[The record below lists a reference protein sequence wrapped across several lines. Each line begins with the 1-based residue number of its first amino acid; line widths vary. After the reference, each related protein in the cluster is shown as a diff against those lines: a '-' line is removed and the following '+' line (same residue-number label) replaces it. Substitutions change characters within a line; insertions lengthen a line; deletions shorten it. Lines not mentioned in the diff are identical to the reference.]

1 VRNLIVKPEEAVA
14 LLTSNPYEFLR
25 FNALQIAGGVS
36 LASGNRIFY
45 LQRLGKT
52 ASFSTSGPDWT
63 RTATVPFWR
72 ASVTSRA
79 DYRLPQRGDGR
90 ADMPE
95 FRAFYV
101 GMKQMGQEVATT
113 HFALPS
119 AGGPSIMLTSQLT
132 GCTFGVGVQAPGGNC
147 LASHLQPAG
156 SGDGKRAPGALSEIG
171 KKALKHAVSGP
182 LGDGAT
188 ILETT
193 GETQI
198 SVVGFRD
205 NGVWR
210 FYKQVI
216 DPLTQTITTR
226 ADTL

>member
-1 VRNLIVKPEEAVA
+1 MSPEEAVA
-14 LLTSNPYEFLR
+14 QLTSDPYEFLR
-25 FNALQIAGGVS
+25 FNALQIAGS
-36 LASGNRIFY
+36 ANLASGNRIFY
-45 LQRLGKT
+45 LQRLDKT

-79 DYRLPQRGDGR
+79 EYRLPQRGGGG
-90 ADMPE
+90 AHMPE

-101 GMKQMGQEVATT
+101 GMKQMGEEVATT

-119 AGGPSIMLTSQLT
+119 VGGPSIMLTSQLT
-132 GCTFGVGVQAPGGNC
+132 GCTFGVGVQVPGGSC

-156 SGDGKRAPGALSEIG
+156 SGDGKRAPGALSEVG

-182 LGDGAT
+182 LGGGAT

-193 GETQI
+193 GDTQI
-198 SVVGFRD
+198 SVVGYRD
-205 NGVWR
+205 NGSWR

-216 DPLTQTITTR
+216 DPMTQTITTR
-226 ADTL
+226 ADLL